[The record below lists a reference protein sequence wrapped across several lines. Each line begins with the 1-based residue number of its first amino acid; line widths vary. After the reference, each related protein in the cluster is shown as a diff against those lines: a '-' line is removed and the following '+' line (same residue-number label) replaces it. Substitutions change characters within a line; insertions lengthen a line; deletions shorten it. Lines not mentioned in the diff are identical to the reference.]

1 MIATTCN
8 AGVRGDTMPGE
19 WMTVAEAAGVLG
31 VDPSRVRALIK
42 AGRLQAARHGERVW
56 MIERASV
63 EELQASR
70 PPRAGGRPRKDRRD
84 GAPSV
89 EVALDQVAV
98 ERAGAAAMRGLPL
111 VDEATGAVVSPQVVA
126 FAAGLAAAKARRG
139 VYRAHEGAD
148 VSVDGAVY
156 RVRLYSDEAPG
167 QP

>member
-1 MIATTCN
+1 MIATTRN
-8 AGVRGDTMPGE
+8 TDRRGDTMPGE
-19 WMTVAEAAGVLG
+19 WMTVAEAAGVLD

-63 EELQASR
+63 EELQAKR

-89 EVALDQVAV
+89 EVALDQAAV

-111 VDEATGAVVSPQVVA
+111 VDAATGAVVSPQVVA
-126 FAAGLAAAKARRG
+126 FAAGLAAARARRG
-139 VYRAHEGAD
+139 VYRASEGAD

-156 RVRLYSDEAPG
+156 RIRLYEGAPDG
-167 QP
+167 R

>member
-1 MIATTCN
+1 MVTTTSKPGQR
-8 AGVRGDTMPGE
+8 ARAMAGDTMTG
-19 WMTVAEAAGVLG
+19 AEAGEALG
-31 VDPSRVRALIK
+31 VGPRRIRAMIE
-42 AGRLQAARHGERVW
+42 AGQLRGVRHGQRLWV
-56 MIERASV
+56 IERASV
-63 EELQASR
+63 EALAATTRSKV
-70 PPRAGGRPRKDRRD
+70 GGRPRKDRRE
-84 GAPSV
+84 GVPGV
-89 EVALDQVAV
+89 EVVLDQAAI

-111 VDEATGAVVSPQVVA
+111 VDHETGAVVSPQVVA